1 LDIMSPSVL
10 RWGGP
15 PLLPLEPEPS
25 PLAIRRPLDIMS
37 PSVLRWGGPPLLPLE
52 PEPSPLAMKDVTLE
66 SRARPGRAEGWAG
79 VAASAVERKKAST
92 KDLL

>member
-1 LDIMSPSVL
+1 
-10 RWGGP
+10 
-15 PLLPLEPEPS
+15 
-25 PLAIRRPLDIMS
+25 
-37 PSVLRWGGPPLLPLE
+37 
-52 PEPSPLAMKDVTLE
+52 MKDVTLE